1 MNKLVLAAV
10 LTGALSISGSVAAVA
25 QDAATTLTVRESP
38 EHGSY
43 IADGEGMSLYMF
55 EADTQGQGETAA
67 ETTCYDDCAEA
78 WPPLIGEEPQAGEG
92 AQADLIDSIER
103 RDGQMQVTYN
113 GWPLYYFVRDQN
125 PGDTTGHDVEGF
137 GAEWYLVAP
146 DGEVV
151 GH

>member
-1 MNKLVLAAV
+1 MNKLILAAV
-10 LTGALSISGSVAAVA
+10 LTGGVMLSGSVAAVA

-38 EHGSY
+38 EHGNY
-43 IADGEGMSLYMF
+43 IAGGEGMSLYMF
-55 EADTQGQGETAA
+55 EADTQGQGEAAA

-92 AQADLIDSIER
+92 VQADLIDTIER